1 MKVIQKSGAW
11 LWALLAALLL
21 TVLLTATAFA
31 GDNDF
36 RCWTVD
42 ARQWTNQ
49 GYQSEKDGV
58 WYLFLPQDE
67 SPADTVLS
75 FSGRVTAASAG
86 ALDREGGT
94 LTGAFADRD
103 RVTLTLEGGRTET
116 VCLRQSS
123 LPSLRLILNGTT
135 LDQIHQDK
143 DVKYPGND
151 LVLTDGDDVLTG
163 AVEIK
168 GRGNSTWREYAK
180 KPYQIKFS
188 KKTSV
193 LGMPAAK
200 KWILLANA
208 SDDSMIRTRLVYD
221 AAEQMDFPFV
231 TEYQYVDLWIDGQY
245 LGVYLLGEKA
255 EIGKGRLNLQ
265 DPAGAMFELDNGFAT
280 DEDHYFFEGRL
291 NSYFALK
298 EIVEED
304 DEHIQQAMTNFQTA
318 MTRLTTALTSQ
329 GWENLSLSQ
338 LNEMIDVD
346 SLARYYLMNEYVLNG
361 ESFFTSFF
369 WYQDGASDVLHV
381 GPLWDFDTCMG
392 NKNEKVTD
400 YNASSTSVLMKKM
413 LNIPAFYQR
422 VQELYARYKPL
433 LTGMAGQVD
442 GLRDEIGV
450 SADLNYLR
458 WSTLGTANPKPGGT
472 PFAPTY
478 DEALSRVRTWLTGRA
493 GAFTP
498 TVRPQQLGY
507 YFNASRTV
515 MYLTYS
521 APSQTSLRF
530 AVWGQQDGQND
541 LHWYQ
546 AKQQNGRW
554 VAEVPLINHQETGT
568 YMVHVYN
575 QNGLPQ
581 GLLDHGTV
589 VVDNLVQPEKP
600 ALKAALSAD
609 GRYLNLTLTGGS
621 DLTRVWFPTW
631 SQKNGQDDLQ
641 WYEAKK
647 QADGSWTYSVA
658 LSRHNTTGTYFIHA
672 YGNNKKNLVAHTTAY
687 VEKIPGPEMK
697 AALSADG
704 RYLDVTLTGRSD
716 LSQVW
721 FPTWSQVNGQDDLR
735 WHEAARQADGS
746 WTCRIALSDHSGT
759 GVYFI
764 HAYGNTKKNLVAH
777 TTVTVPQASQPEQP
791 PQPVRSGM
799 QAVLSADGRY
809 LDVTLAG
816 RSDLTKVWFPTW
828 SAVNGQDD
836 LRWYEATKQPDGS
849 WTCRVPLANHK
860 SAGGFFLHAYGN
872 NKKNL
877 VAHTTAYVEKIPG
890 PEMKAALSADGR
902 YLDVT
907 LTGRSDLSQV
917 WFPTWS
923 QVNGQDD
930 LRWHEAARQADGS
943 WTCRIALSDH
953 SGTGVYFIHAYGNTK
968 KNLVAHT
975 TVTVPQA
982 SQPEQPPQPVRS
994 GMQAVLSAD
1003 GRYLDVTL
1011 AGRSDLTKVWFPTWS
1026 AVNGQD
1032 DLRWYE
1038 ATKQPDGSWTCRVP
1052 LANHKSAGGF
1062 FLHAYGNNKKN
1073 LVAHTTASV
1082 SQVVSPQVWTRLHDG
1097 GRYMT
1102 VTLTGR
1108 SDLTKVWFPTWGAAN
1123 GQDDLQWYQAVRQS
1137 NGDWSYTVNLSQHRD
1152 KGTYFIHVYGN
1163 TRQNLVA
1170 HTTAYV
1176 S

>member
-1 MKVIQKSGAW
+1 
-11 LWALLAALLL
+11 
-21 TVLLTATAFA
+21 
-31 GDNDF
+31 
-36 RCWTVD
+36 
-42 ARQWTNQ
+42 
-49 GYQSEKDGV
+49 
-58 WYLFLPQDE
+58 
-67 SPADTVLS
+67 
-75 FSGRVTAASAG
+75 
-86 ALDREGGT
+86 
-94 LTGAFADRD
+94 
-103 RVTLTLEGGRTET
+103 
-116 VCLRQSS
+116 
-123 LPSLRLILNGTT
+123 
-135 LDQIHQDK
+135 
-143 DVKYPGND
+143 
-151 LVLTDGDDVLTG
+151 
-163 AVEIK
+163 
-168 GRGNSTWREYAK
+168 
-180 KPYQIKFS
+180 
-188 KKTSV
+188 
-193 LGMPAAK
+193 
-200 KWILLANA
+200 
-208 SDDSMIRTRLVYD
+208 
-221 AAEQMDFPFV
+221 
-231 TEYQYVDLWIDGQY
+231 
-245 LGVYLLGEKA
+245 
-255 EIGKGRLNLQ
+255 
-265 DPAGAMFELDNGFAT
+265 
-280 DEDHYFFEGRL
+280 
-291 NSYFALK
+291 
-298 EIVEED
+298 
-304 DEHIQQAMTNFQTA
+304 
-318 MTRLTTALTSQ
+318 
-329 GWENLSLSQ
+329 
-338 LNEMIDVD
+338 
-346 SLARYYLMNEYVLNG
+346 
-361 ESFFTSFF
+361 
-369 WYQDGASDVLHV
+369 
-381 GPLWDFDTCMG
+381 
-392 NKNEKVTD
+392 
-400 YNASSTSVLMKKM
+400 
-413 LNIPAFYQR
+413 
-422 VQELYARYKPL
+422 
-433 LTGMAGQVD
+433 
-442 GLRDEIGV
+442 
-450 SADLNYLR
+450 
-458 WSTLGTANPKPGGT
+458 
-472 PFAPTY
+472 
-478 DEALSRVRTWLTGRA
+478 
-493 GAFTP
+493 
-498 TVRPQQLGY
+498 
-507 YFNASRTV
+507 

-530 AVWGQQDGQND
+530 AVWGEQDGQND

-568 YMVHVYN
+568 YMIHVYN

-621 DLTRVWFPTW
+621 GLTQVWFPTW
-631 SQKNGQDDLQ
+631 SEKNGQDDLQ

-687 VEKIPGPEMK
+687 VEKIPGPEMR

-704 RYLDVTLTGRSD
+704 RYLDVTLTGRGD
-716 LSQVW
+716 LTQVW

-735 WHEAARQADGS
+735 WHEAARQTDGSWTCRIALSDHSGTGVYFIHAYGNNKKNLVAHTTAYVEKIPGPEMRAALSADGRYLDVTLTGRGDLTQVWFPTWSQDNGQDDLRWHEASRQADGS

-764 HAYGNTKKNLVAH
+764 HAYGNNKKNLVAH
-777 TTVTVPQASQPEQP
+777 TTVTVPQASQP
-791 PQPVRSGM
+791 
-799 QAVLSADGRY
+799 
-809 LDVTLAG
+809 
-816 RSDLTKVWFPTW
+816 
-828 SAVNGQDD
+828 
-836 LRWYEATKQPDGS
+836 
-849 WTCRVPLANHK
+849 
-860 SAGGFFLHAYGN
+860 
-872 NKKNL
+872 
-877 VAHTTAYVEKIPG
+877 
-890 PEMKAALSADGR
+890 
-902 YLDVT
+902 
-907 LTGRSDLSQV
+907 
-917 WFPTWS
+917 
-923 QVNGQDD
+923 
-930 LRWHEAARQADGS
+930 
-943 WTCRIALSDH
+943 
-953 SGTGVYFIHAYGNTK
+953 
-968 KNLVAHT
+968 
-975 TVTVPQA
+975 

-1170 HTTAYV
+1170 HTTATV

>member
-1 MKVIQKSGAW
+1 M
-11 LWALLAALLL
+11 
-21 TVLLTATAFA
+21 
-31 GDNDF
+31 
-36 RCWTVD
+36 
-42 ARQWTNQ
+42 
-49 GYQSEKDGV
+49 
-58 WYLFLPQDE
+58 
-67 SPADTVLS
+67 
-75 FSGRVTAASAG
+75 
-86 ALDREGGT
+86 
-94 LTGAFADRD
+94 
-103 RVTLTLEGGRTET
+103 
-116 VCLRQSS
+116 
-123 LPSLRLILNGTT
+123 
-135 LDQIHQDK
+135 
-143 DVKYPGND
+143 
-151 LVLTDGDDVLTG
+151 
-163 AVEIK
+163 
-168 GRGNSTWREYAK
+168 
-180 KPYQIKFS
+180 
-188 KKTSV
+188 
-193 LGMPAAK
+193 
-200 KWILLANA
+200 
-208 SDDSMIRTRLVYD
+208 
-221 AAEQMDFPFV
+221 
-231 TEYQYVDLWIDGQY
+231 
-245 LGVYLLGEKA
+245 
-255 EIGKGRLNLQ
+255 
-265 DPAGAMFELDNGFAT
+265 
-280 DEDHYFFEGRL
+280 
-291 NSYFALK
+291 
-298 EIVEED
+298 EED
-304 DEHIQQAMTNFQTA
+304 DGHIQQAMTNFQTA

-422 VQELYARYKPL
+422 VQELYARYKPV

-458 WSTLGTANPKPGGT
+458 WSTLGAANPKPGGT

-478 DEALSRVRTWLTGRA
+478 DEAISRVRTWLTGRA
-493 GAFTP
+493 NAFTP

-530 AVWGQQDGQND
+530 AVWGEQDGQND

-621 DLTRVWFPTW
+621 DLTQVWFPTW
-631 SQKNGQDDLQ
+631 SEKNGQDDLQ

-672 YGNNKKNLVAHTTAY
+672 YGNTKKNLVAHTTAY

-704 RYLDVTLTGRSD
+704 RYLDVTLTGRGDLTQVWFPTWSQVNGQDDLRWHEAARQADGSWTCRIALSDHSGTGVYFIHAYGNNKKNLVAHATAYVEKIPGPEMKAALSADGRYLDVTLTGRSD
-716 LSQVW
+716 LTQVW

-777 TTVTVPQASQPEQP
+777 TTVTVPQTSQPSQPEQP

-877 VAHTTAYVEKIPG
+877 VAHTTV
-890 PEMKAALSADGR
+890 
-902 YLDVT
+902 
-907 LTGRSDLSQV
+907 
-917 WFPTWS
+917 
-923 QVNGQDD
+923 
-930 LRWHEAARQADGS
+930 
-943 WTCRIALSDH
+943 
-953 SGTGVYFIHAYGNTK
+953 
-968 KNLVAHT
+968 
-975 TVTVPQA
+975 
-982 SQPEQPPQPVRS
+982 
-994 GMQAVLSAD
+994 
-1003 GRYLDVTL
+1003 
-1011 AGRSDLTKVWFPTWS
+1011 
-1026 AVNGQD
+1026 
-1032 DLRWYE
+1032 
-1038 ATKQPDGSWTCRVP
+1038 
-1052 LANHKSAGGF
+1052 
-1062 FLHAYGNNKKN
+1062 
-1073 LVAHTTASV
+1073 SV

>member
-11 LWALLAALLL
+11 LWALLAAVLL

-75 FSGRVTAASAG
+75 FSGSVTAASAG
-86 ALDREGGT
+86 TLDRDSGT

-123 LPSLRLILNGTT
+123 LPSLRLTLNGTT

-163 AVEIK
+163 TVEIK

-291 NSYFALK
+291 NSWFALK

-304 DEHIQQAMTNFQTA
+304 DEHIQQAMANFQTA

-400 YNASSTSVLMKKM
+400 HNASSTSVLMKKM

-422 VQELYARYKPL
+422 VQELYTRYKPV

-458 WSTLGTANPKPGGT
+458 WNTLGAANPKPGGT

-493 GAFTP
+493 NAFTP

-530 AVWGQQDGQND
+530 AVWGEQDGQND

-546 AKQQNGRW
+546 ARKQNGRW

-621 DLTRVWFPTW
+621 GLTQVWFPTW
-631 SQKNGQDDLQ
+631 SEKNGQDDLQ

-658 LSRHNTTGTYFIHA
+658 LSRHNTTGTYIIHA
-672 YGNNKKNLVAHTTAY
+672 YGNNKKNLVAHTTVTVPQASQ
-687 VEKIPGPEMK
+687 PSQPSQPEQPSQPVRSGMQ
-697 AALSADG
+697 AVLSSDG
-704 RYLDVTLTGRSD
+704 RYLDVTLAGRSD
-716 LSQVW
+716 LTQVW

-735 WHEAARQADGS
+735 W
-746 WTCRIALSDHSGT
+746 
-759 GVYFI
+759 
-764 HAYGNTKKNLVAH
+764 
-777 TTVTVPQASQPEQP
+777 
-791 PQPVRSGM
+791 
-799 QAVLSADGRY
+799 
-809 LDVTLAG
+809 
-816 RSDLTKVWFPTW
+816 
-828 SAVNGQDD
+828 
-836 LRWYEATKQPDGS
+836 YEAVKQ
-849 WTCRVPLANHK
+849 T
-860 SAGGFFLHAYGN
+860 
-872 NKKNL
+872 
-877 VAHTTAYVEKIPG
+877 
-890 PEMKAALSADGR
+890 
-902 YLDVT
+902 
-907 LTGRSDLSQV
+907 
-917 WFPTWS
+917 
-923 QVNGQDD
+923 
-930 LRWHEAARQADGS
+930 
-943 WTCRIALSDH
+943 
-953 SGTGVYFIHAYGNTK
+953 
-968 KNLVAHT
+968 
-975 TVTVPQA
+975 
-982 SQPEQPPQPVRS
+982 
-994 GMQAVLSAD
+994 
-1003 GRYLDVTL
+1003 
-1011 AGRSDLTKVWFPTWS
+1011 
-1026 AVNGQD
+1026 
-1032 DLRWYE
+1032 
-1038 ATKQPDGSWTCRVP
+1038 DGSWTCRVP

-1108 SDLTKVWFPTWGAAN
+1108 SDLTKVWFPTWSAAN

-1137 NGDWSYTVNLSQHRD
+1137 NGDWTYTVNLSQHRD

-1170 HTTAYV
+1170 HTTV
-1176 S
+1176 TVN

>member
-1 MKVIQKSGAW
+1 MKATRKTGTWVW
-11 LWALLAALLL
+11 TLLAAAILTALL
-21 TVLLTATAFA
+21 TVTAFA
-31 GDNDF
+31 GGNDF

-49 GYQSEKDGV
+49 GYRSEKDGV
-58 WYLFLPQDE
+58 WYLFLPADE
-67 SPADTVLS
+67 SLADTVLS
-75 FSGRVTAASAG
+75 FSGSVTAASAG
-86 ALDREGGT
+86 TLDREHGT
-94 LTGAFADRD
+94 LTGAFAASD
-103 RVTLTLEGGRTET
+103 RVTLTLDGGKT
-116 VCLRQSS
+116 VQICAKQSS
-123 LPSLRLILNGTT
+123 LPSLRLTLNGTT
-135 LDQIHQDK
+135 LEQVHRDK
-143 DVKYPGND
+143 NVKYPGND

-163 AVEIK
+163 TVEFK

-221 AAEQMDFPFV
+221 AAEQMGFPYV
-231 TEYQYVDLWIDGQY
+231 TEYKYVDLWVDGEY
-245 LGVYLLGEKA
+245 LGVYLIGEKA
-255 EIGKGRLNLQ
+255 EIGKNRLNLQ
-265 DPAGAMFELDNGFAT
+265 DPAGAMFELDDGFAT

-304 DEHIQQAMTNFQTA
+304 DAHIAQAMSNFQTA
-318 MTRLTTALTSQ
+318 MTRFTTALTSE
-329 GWENLSLSQ
+329 GWENLSLAQ
-338 LNEMIDVD
+338 LNRMIDVD

-392 NKNEKVTD
+392 NKQEKVTD
-400 YNASSTSVLMKKM
+400 YNACDTSVLMKKM

-422 VQELYARYKPL
+422 VQELYARYEPV
-433 LTGMAGQVD
+433 LTGMAGQID
-442 GLRDEIGV
+442 GRKAEIGV

-458 WSTLGTANPKPGGT
+458 WNTLGAANPKPGGM

-478 DEALSRVRTWLTGRA
+478 DEALDRVRTWLNGRA

-498 TVRPQQLGY
+498 AVRPQQLGY
-507 YFNASRTV
+507 YFNTARTV

-521 APSQTSLRF
+521 APQQTALRF
-530 AVWGQQDGQND
+530 AVWGEQDGQND

-546 AKQQNGRW
+546 AKKQNGRW

-568 YMVHVYN
+568 YMVHIYN
-575 QNGLPQ
+575 QDGLPQ

-621 DLTRVWFPTW
+621 DLAKVWFPTW

-641 WYEAKK
+641 WYEAVK
-647 QADGSWTYSVA
+647 QADGSWTYSVL

-672 YGNNKKNLVAHTTAY
+672 YGNSKQNLVAHTTAY

-704 RYLDVTLTGRSD
+704 RYLNLTLTGGSD
-716 LSQVW
+716 LAKVW
-721 FPTWSQVNGQDDLR
+721 FPTWSQKNGQDDLQ
-735 WHEAARQADGS
+735 WYEAVKQADGS
-746 WTCRIALSDHSGT
+746 WTYSVLLSRHNTTGT
-759 GVYFI
+759 YFI
-764 HAYGNTKKNLVAH
+764 HAYGN
-777 TTVTVPQASQPEQP
+777 S
-791 PQPVRSGM
+791 
-799 QAVLSADGRY
+799 
-809 LDVTLAG
+809 
-816 RSDLTKVWFPTW
+816 
-828 SAVNGQDD
+828 
-836 LRWYEATKQPDGS
+836 KQ
-849 WTCRVPLANHK
+849 
-860 SAGGFFLHAYGN
+860 
-872 NKKNL
+872 NL

-890 PEMKAALSADGR
+890 PEMKAAVSADGR

-907 LTGRSDLSQV
+907 LTGRSDLSRV

-923 QVNGQDD
+923 QDNGQDD
-930 LRWHEAARQADGS
+930 LRWYEAVKQTDGS
-943 WTCRIALSDH
+943 WTCRVPLSNH
-953 SGTGVYFIHAYGNTK
+953 GSTGTYFIHAYGNDK

-975 TVTVPQA
+975 TAYVEKLV
-982 SQPEQPPQPVRS
+982 QPEKPA
-994 GMQAVLSAD
+994 MTAVLSAD

-1011 AGRSDLTKVWFPTWS
+1011 TGRGDLSRVWFPTWS

-1032 DLRWYE
+1032 DLWWYE
-1038 ATKQPDGSWTCRVP
+1038 AVKQTDGSWTCRVP
-1052 LANHKSAGGF
+1052 LANHKNAGGYF
-1062 FLHAYGNNKKN
+1062 IHAYGNDKRN
-1073 LVAHTTASV
+1073 LVAHTIVSV
-1082 SQVVSPQVWTRLHDG
+1082 AQAVSPQVWTQLSAD

-1108 SDLTKVWFPTWGAAN
+1108 SDLSRVWFPVWSAVN
-1123 GQDDLQWYQAVRQS
+1123 GQDDLQWYEAKKQS
-1137 NGDWSYTVNLSQHRD
+1137 NGDWTYTVTLARH
-1152 KGTYFIHVYGN
+1152 KGAGTYFIHVYGN
-1163 TRQNLVA
+1163 SKQNLVA

-1176 S
+1176 I

>member
-1 MKVIQKSGAW
+1 MKAIQKSGAW

-123 LPSLRLILNGTT
+123 LPSLRLTLNGTT

-163 AVEIK
+163 TVEIK

-304 DEHIQQAMTNFQTA
+304 DGHIQQAMTNFQTA

-422 VQELYARYKPL
+422 VQELYTRYKPV

-493 GAFTP
+493 NAFTP

-546 AKQQNGRW
+546 ARKQNGHW

-621 DLTRVWFPTW
+621 GLT
-631 SQKNGQDDLQ
+631 
-641 WYEAKK
+641 
-647 QADGSWTYSVA
+647 
-658 LSRHNTTGTYFIHA
+658 
-672 YGNNKKNLVAHTTAY
+672 
-687 VEKIPGPEMK
+687 
-697 AALSADG
+697 
-704 RYLDVTLTGRSD
+704 
-716 LSQVW
+716 QVW

-735 WHEAARQADGS
+735 WHEASRQADGS

-777 TTVTVPQASQPEQP
+777 TTVTVPQPS
-791 PQPVRSGM
+791 QPVRSGM

-816 RSDLTKVWFPTW
+816 RSDL
-828 SAVNGQDD
+828 A
-836 LRWYEATKQPDGS
+836 
-849 WTCRVPLANHK
+849 
-860 SAGGFFLHAYGN
+860 
-872 NKKNL
+872 
-877 VAHTTAYVEKIPG
+877 
-890 PEMKAALSADGR
+890 
-902 YLDVT
+902 
-907 LTGRSDLSQV
+907 
-917 WFPTWS
+917 
-923 QVNGQDD
+923 
-930 LRWHEAARQADGS
+930 
-943 WTCRIALSDH
+943 
-953 SGTGVYFIHAYGNTK
+953 
-968 KNLVAHT
+968 
-975 TVTVPQA
+975 
-982 SQPEQPPQPVRS
+982 
-994 GMQAVLSAD
+994 
-1003 GRYLDVTL
+1003 
-1011 AGRSDLTKVWFPTWS
+1011 KVWFPTWS

>member
-49 GYQSEKDGV
+49 GCRSEQDGV
-58 WYLFLPQDE
+58 WYLFLPRDE

-123 LPSLRLILNGTT
+123 LPSLRLTLNGTT

-221 AAEQMDFPFV
+221 AAEQMGFPFV

-422 VQELYARYKPL
+422 VQELYTRYKPV

-458 WSTLGTANPKPGGT
+458 WSTLGAANPKPGGT

-478 DEALSRVRTWLTGRA
+478 DEALSRVRTWLAGRA
-493 GAFTP
+493 NAFTP

-507 YFNASRTV
+507 YFTASRTV

-554 VAEVPLINHQETGT
+554 VAEVPLTNHQETGT

-621 DLTRVWFPTW
+621 DLTQVWFPTW
-631 SQKNGQDDLQ
+631 SEKNGQDDLQ

-704 RYLDVTLTGRSD
+704 RYLDVTLTGRGD
-716 LSQVW
+716 LTQVW

-735 WHEAARQADGS
+735 WHEAARQTDGS

-764 HAYGNTKKNLVAH
+764 HAYGNNKKNLVAH
-777 TTVTVPQASQPEQP
+777 TTVTVPQASQPSQPEQP

-836 LRWYEATKQPDGS
+836 LRW
-849 WTCRVPLANHK
+849 
-860 SAGGFFLHAYGN
+860 
-872 NKKNL
+872 
-877 VAHTTAYVEKIPG
+877 
-890 PEMKAALSADGR
+890 
-902 YLDVT
+902 
-907 LTGRSDLSQV
+907 
-917 WFPTWS
+917 
-923 QVNGQDD
+923 
-930 LRWHEAARQADGS
+930 HEAARQTDGS

-953 SGTGVYFIHAYGNTK
+953 SGTGVYFIHAYGNNK

-982 SQPEQPPQPVRS
+982 SQPSQPEQPPQPVRS

-1026 AVNGQD
+1026 SVNGQD

>member
-21 TVLLTATAFA
+21 TVLLTATVFA

-123 LPSLRLILNGTT
+123 LPSLRLTLNGTT
-135 LDQIHQDK
+135 LEQVHRDK
-143 DVKYPGND
+143 NVKYPGND

-163 AVEIK
+163 TVEFK

-221 AAEQMDFPFV
+221 AAEQMGFPYV
-231 TEYQYVDLWIDGQY
+231 TEYKYVDLWVDGEY
-245 LGVYLLGEKA
+245 LGVYLIGEKA
-255 EIGKGRLNLQ
+255 EIGKNRLNLQ

-304 DEHIQQAMTNFQTA
+304 DAHIAQAMSNFQTA
-318 MTRLTTALTSQ
+318 MTRFTTALTSE
-329 GWENLSLSQ
+329 GWENLSLAQ
-338 LNEMIDVD
+338 LNRMIDVD

-361 ESFFTSFF
+361 EGFFTSFF

-392 NKNEKVTD
+392 NKQEKVTD
-400 YNASSTSVLMKKM
+400 YNACDTSVLMKKM

-422 VQELYARYKPL
+422 VQELYTRYKPV
-433 LTGMAGQVD
+433 LTGMAGQID
-442 GLRDEIGV
+442 GRKAEIGV

-458 WSTLGTANPKPGGT
+458 WNTLGTANPKPGGM

-478 DEALSRVRTWLTGRA
+478 DEALDRVRTWLNGRA

-498 TVRPQQLGY
+498 AVRPQQLGY
-507 YFNASRTV
+507 YFNTARTV

-521 APSQTSLRF
+521 APQQTALRF
-530 AVWGQQDGQND
+530 AVWGEQDGQND

-546 AKQQNGRW
+546 AKKQNGRW

-568 YMVHVYN
+568 YMVHIYN

-621 DLTRVWFPTW
+621 DLAKVWFPTW

-641 WYEAKK
+641 WYEARK
-647 QADGSWTYSVA
+647 QADGSWTYSVL

-672 YGNNKKNLVAHTTAY
+672 YGNSKQNLVAHTTAY
-687 VEKIPGPEMK
+687 VEKLVQPEKPAMT
-697 AALSADG
+697 AVLSADG
-704 RYLDVTLTGRSD
+704 RYLDVTLTGRGD
-716 LSQVW
+716 LTQVW

-735 WHEAARQADGS
+735 WHEASRQADGS

-777 TTVTVPQASQPEQP
+777 TTVTVPQTSQP
-791 PQPVRSGM
+791 
-799 QAVLSADGRY
+799 
-809 LDVTLAG
+809 
-816 RSDLTKVWFPTW
+816 
-828 SAVNGQDD
+828 
-836 LRWYEATKQPDGS
+836 
-849 WTCRVPLANHK
+849 
-860 SAGGFFLHAYGN
+860 
-872 NKKNL
+872 
-877 VAHTTAYVEKIPG
+877 
-890 PEMKAALSADGR
+890 
-902 YLDVT
+902 
-907 LTGRSDLSQV
+907 
-917 WFPTWS
+917 
-923 QVNGQDD
+923 
-930 LRWHEAARQADGS
+930 
-943 WTCRIALSDH
+943 
-953 SGTGVYFIHAYGNTK
+953 
-968 KNLVAHT
+968 
-975 TVTVPQA
+975 

-1137 NGDWSYTVNLSQHRD
+1137 NGDWSYTVNLSQHQD

>member
-75 FSGRVTAASAG
+75 FSGRASAG

-123 LPSLRLILNGTT
+123 LPSLRLTLNGTT

-304 DEHIQQAMTNFQTA
+304 DEHIQQAMANFQTA

-338 LNEMIDVD
+338 LNAMIDVD

-422 VQELYARYKPL
+422 VQELYTRYKPV

-493 GAFTP
+493 NAFTP

-554 VAEVPLINHQETGT
+554 VAEVPLVNHQETGT

-716 LSQVW
+716 LTQVW

-777 TTVTVPQASQPEQP
+777 TTVTVPQP
-791 PQPVRSGM
+791 
-799 QAVLSADGRY
+799 
-809 LDVTLAG
+809 
-816 RSDLTKVWFPTW
+816 
-828 SAVNGQDD
+828 
-836 LRWYEATKQPDGS
+836 
-849 WTCRVPLANHK
+849 
-860 SAGGFFLHAYGN
+860 
-872 NKKNL
+872 
-877 VAHTTAYVEKIPG
+877 
-890 PEMKAALSADGR
+890 
-902 YLDVT
+902 
-907 LTGRSDLSQV
+907 
-917 WFPTWS
+917 
-923 QVNGQDD
+923 
-930 LRWHEAARQADGS
+930 
-943 WTCRIALSDH
+943 
-953 SGTGVYFIHAYGNTK
+953 
-968 KNLVAHT
+968 
-975 TVTVPQA
+975 

-1137 NGDWSYTVNLSQHRD
+1137 NGDWTYTVNLSQHRD

>member
-1 MKVIQKSGAW
+1 MKATRKTGTW
-11 LWALLAALLL
+11 LWALLAAAIL
-21 TVLLTATAFA
+21 TALLTATAFA
-31 GDNDF
+31 GGNDF

-49 GYQSEKDGV
+49 GYRSEKDGV
-58 WYLFLPQDE
+58 WYLFLPADE
-67 SPADTVLS
+67 SLADTVLS
-75 FSGRVTAASAG
+75 FSGSVTAASAG
-86 ALDREGGT
+86 TLDREHGT
-94 LTGAFADRD
+94 LTGAFAASD
-103 RVTLTLEGGRTET
+103 RVTLTLDGGKT
-116 VCLRQSS
+116 VQICAKQSS
-123 LPSLRLILNGTT
+123 LPSLRLTLNGTT
-135 LDQIHQDK
+135 LEQVHRDK
-143 DVKYPGND
+143 NVKYPGND

-163 AVEIK
+163 TVEFK

-221 AAEQMDFPFV
+221 AAEQMGFPYV
-231 TEYQYVDLWIDGQY
+231 TEYKYVDLWVDGEY
-245 LGVYLLGEKA
+245 LGVYLIGEKA
-255 EIGKGRLNLQ
+255 EIGKNRLNLQ

-304 DEHIQQAMTNFQTA
+304 DAHIAQAMSNFQTA
-318 MTRLTTALTSQ
+318 MTRFTTALTSE
-329 GWENLSLSQ
+329 GWENLSLAQ
-338 LNEMIDVD
+338 LNAMIDVD

-392 NKNEKVTD
+392 NKQEKVTD
-400 YNASSTSVLMKKM
+400 YNACDTSVLMKKM

-422 VQELYARYKPL
+422 VQELYARYEPV
-433 LTGMAGQVD
+433 LTGMAGQID
-442 GLRDEIGV
+442 GRKAEIGV

-458 WSTLGTANPKPGGT
+458 WNTLGTANPKPGGM

-478 DEALSRVRTWLTGRA
+478 DEALDRVRTWLNGRA

-498 TVRPQQLGY
+498 AVRPQQLGY
-507 YFNASRTV
+507 YFNTARTV

-521 APSQTSLRF
+521 APQQTALRF
-530 AVWGQQDGQND
+530 AVWGEQDGQND

-546 AKQQNGRW
+546 AKKQNGRW

-568 YMVHVYN
+568 YMVHIYN

-621 DLTRVWFPTW
+621 DLAKVWFPTW

-641 WYEAKK
+641 WYEARK
-647 QADGSWTYSVA
+647 QADGSWTYSVL

-672 YGNNKKNLVAHTTAY
+672 YGNSKQNLVAHTTAY

-697 AALSADG
+697 AAVSADG

-716 LSQVW
+716 LSRVW
-721 FPTWSQVNGQDDLR
+721 FPTWSQKNGQDDLR
-735 WHEAARQADGS
+735 WYEAVKQTDGS
-746 WTCRIALSDHSGT
+746 WTCRVPLSNHGSTGT
-759 GVYFI
+759 YFI
-764 HAYGNTKKNLVAH
+764 HAYGNDKKNLVAH
-777 TTVTVPQASQPEQP
+777 TTAYVEKIPGPE
-791 PQPVRSGM
+791 M
-799 QAVLSADGRY
+799 MAAVSADGRY
-809 LDVTLAG
+809 LDVTLTG
-816 RSDLTKVWFPTW
+816 RSDLSRVWFPTWSQKNGQDDLRWYEAVKQTDGSWTCRVPLSNHGSTGTYFIHAYGNDKKNLVAHTTAYVEKIPGPEMMAAVSADGRYLDVTLTGRGDLSRVWFPTW

-836 LRWYEATKQPDGS
+836 LRWYEAVKQTDGS

-860 SAGGFFLHAYGN
+860 SAGGYFLHAYGN
-872 NKKNL
+872 DK
-877 VAHTTAYVEKIPG
+877 
-890 PEMKAALSADGR
+890 R
-902 YLDVT
+902 
-907 LTGRSDLSQV
+907 
-917 WFPTWS
+917 
-923 QVNGQDD
+923 
-930 LRWHEAARQADGS
+930 
-943 WTCRIALSDH
+943 
-953 SGTGVYFIHAYGNTK
+953 
-968 KNLVAHT
+968 NLVAHT
-975 TVTVPQA
+975 TVSVAQA
-982 SQPEQPPQPVRS
+982 
-994 GMQAVLSAD
+994 
-1003 GRYLDVTL
+1003 
-1011 AGRSDLTKVWFPTWS
+1011 
-1026 AVNGQD
+1026 
-1032 DLRWYE
+1032 
-1038 ATKQPDGSWTCRVP
+1038 
-1052 LANHKSAGGF
+1052 
-1062 FLHAYGNNKKN
+1062 
-1073 LVAHTTASV
+1073 
-1082 SQVVSPQVWTRLHDG
+1082 VSPQVWTQLSAD

-1108 SDLTKVWFPTWGAAN
+1108 SDLSRVWFPVWSAVN
-1123 GQDDLQWYQAVRQS
+1123 GQDDLQWYEAKKQS
-1137 NGDWSYTVNLSQHRD
+1137 NGDWTYTVTLARH
-1152 KGTYFIHVYGN
+1152 KGAGTYFIHVYGN
-1163 TRQNLVA
+1163 SKQNLVA

-1176 S
+1176 I

>member
-11 LWALLAALLL
+11 LWALLAAVLL

-75 FSGRVTAASAG
+75 FSGSVTAASAG
-86 ALDREGGT
+86 TLDRDSGT

-123 LPSLRLILNGTT
+123 LPSLRLTLNGTT
-135 LDQIHQDK
+135 LDQIHRDK

-163 AVEIK
+163 TVEIK

-291 NSYFALK
+291 NSWFALK

-318 MTRLTTALTSQ
+318 MTRLTAALTSQ

-422 VQELYARYKPL
+422 VQELYTRYKPV

-458 WSTLGTANPKPGGT
+458 WSTLGAANPKPGGT

-493 GAFTP
+493 NAFTP

-530 AVWGQQDGQND
+530 AVWGEQDGQND

-546 AKQQNGRW
+546 ARKQNGRW

-621 DLTRVWFPTW
+621 GLSQVWFPTW
-631 SQKNGQDDLQ
+631 SEKNGQDDLQ

-658 LSRHNTTGTYFIHA
+658 LSRHNTTGTYIIHA
-672 YGNNKKNLVAHTTAY
+672 YGNNKKNLVAHTTAH
-687 VEKIPGPEMK
+687 VEKI
-697 AALSADG
+697 
-704 RYLDVTLTGRSD
+704 
-716 LSQVW
+716 SQ
-721 FPTWSQVNGQDDLR
+721 PSQ
-735 WHEAARQADGS
+735 
-746 WTCRIALSDHSGT
+746 
-759 GVYFI
+759 
-764 HAYGNTKKNLVAH
+764 
-777 TTVTVPQASQPEQP
+777 PSQPEQP
-791 PQPVRSGM
+791 SQPVRSGM
-799 QAVLSADGRY
+799 QAVLS
-809 LDVTLAG
+809 
-816 RSDLTKVWFPTW
+816 S
-828 SAVNGQDD
+828 
-836 LRWYEATKQPDGS
+836 
-849 WTCRVPLANHK
+849 
-860 SAGGFFLHAYGN
+860 
-872 NKKNL
+872 
-877 VAHTTAYVEKIPG
+877 
-890 PEMKAALSADGR
+890 
-902 YLDVT
+902 
-907 LTGRSDLSQV
+907 
-917 WFPTWS
+917 
-923 QVNGQDD
+923 
-930 LRWHEAARQADGS
+930 
-943 WTCRIALSDH
+943 
-953 SGTGVYFIHAYGNTK
+953 
-968 KNLVAHT
+968 
-975 TVTVPQA
+975 
-982 SQPEQPPQPVRS
+982 
-994 GMQAVLSAD
+994 D

-1137 NGDWSYTVNLSQHRD
+1137 NGDWTYTVNLSQHRD

-1170 HTTAYV
+1170 HTTV
-1176 S
+1176 TVN

>member
-49 GYQSEKDGV
+49 GCRSEQDGV
-58 WYLFLPQDE
+58 WYLFLPRDE

-123 LPSLRLILNGTT
+123 LPSLRLTLNGTT

-221 AAEQMDFPFV
+221 AAEQMGFPFV

-422 VQELYARYKPL
+422 VQELYTRYKPV

-458 WSTLGTANPKPGGT
+458 WSTLGAANPKPGGT

-478 DEALSRVRTWLTGRA
+478 DEALSRVRTWLAGRA
-493 GAFTP
+493 NAFTP

-554 VAEVPLINHQETGT
+554 VAEVPLTNHQETGT

-621 DLTRVWFPTW
+621 DLTQVWFPTW
-631 SQKNGQDDLQ
+631 SEKNGQD
-641 WYEAKK
+641 EAKK

-704 RYLDVTLTGRSD
+704 RYLDVTLTGRGD
-716 LSQVW
+716 LTQVW

-735 WHEAARQADGS
+735 WHEAARQTDGS

-764 HAYGNTKKNLVAH
+764 HAYGNNKKNLVAH
-777 TTVTVPQASQPEQP
+777 TTVTVPQASQPSQPEQP

-828 SAVNGQDD
+828 S
-836 LRWYEATKQPDGS
+836 S
-849 WTCRVPLANHK
+849 
-860 SAGGFFLHAYGN
+860 
-872 NKKNL
+872 
-877 VAHTTAYVEKIPG
+877 
-890 PEMKAALSADGR
+890 
-902 YLDVT
+902 
-907 LTGRSDLSQV
+907 
-917 WFPTWS
+917 
-923 QVNGQDD
+923 
-930 LRWHEAARQADGS
+930 
-943 WTCRIALSDH
+943 
-953 SGTGVYFIHAYGNTK
+953 
-968 KNLVAHT
+968 
-975 TVTVPQA
+975 
-982 SQPEQPPQPVRS
+982 
-994 GMQAVLSAD
+994 
-1003 GRYLDVTL
+1003 
-1011 AGRSDLTKVWFPTWS
+1011 
-1026 AVNGQD
+1026 VNGQD

>member
-1 MKVIQKSGAW
+1 MKAIQKSGAW

-123 LPSLRLILNGTT
+123 LPSLRLTLNGTT

-163 AVEIK
+163 TVEIK

-304 DEHIQQAMTNFQTA
+304 DGHIQQAMTNFQTA

-422 VQELYARYKPL
+422 VQELYTRYKPV

-458 WSTLGTANPKPGGT
+458 WSTLGAANPKPGGT

-478 DEALSRVRTWLTGRA
+478 DEAISRVRTWLTGRA
-493 GAFTP
+493 NAFTP

-609 GRYLNLTLTGGS
+609 GRYL
-621 DLTRVWFPTW
+621 
-631 SQKNGQDDLQ
+631 
-641 WYEAKK
+641 
-647 QADGSWTYSVA
+647 
-658 LSRHNTTGTYFIHA
+658 
-672 YGNNKKNLVAHTTAY
+672 
-687 VEKIPGPEMK
+687 
-697 AALSADG
+697 
-704 RYLDVTLTGRSD
+704 DVTLTGRGD
-716 LSQVW
+716 LTQVW

-777 TTVTVPQASQPEQP
+777 TTVTVPQASQP
-791 PQPVRSGM
+791 
-799 QAVLSADGRY
+799 
-809 LDVTLAG
+809 
-816 RSDLTKVWFPTW
+816 
-828 SAVNGQDD
+828 
-836 LRWYEATKQPDGS
+836 
-849 WTCRVPLANHK
+849 
-860 SAGGFFLHAYGN
+860 
-872 NKKNL
+872 
-877 VAHTTAYVEKIPG
+877 
-890 PEMKAALSADGR
+890 
-902 YLDVT
+902 
-907 LTGRSDLSQV
+907 
-917 WFPTWS
+917 
-923 QVNGQDD
+923 
-930 LRWHEAARQADGS
+930 
-943 WTCRIALSDH
+943 
-953 SGTGVYFIHAYGNTK
+953 
-968 KNLVAHT
+968 
-975 TVTVPQA
+975 

-1026 AVNGQD
+1026 SVNGQD

>member
-1 MKVIQKSGAW
+1 M
-11 LWALLAALLL
+11 
-21 TVLLTATAFA
+21 
-31 GDNDF
+31 
-36 RCWTVD
+36 
-42 ARQWTNQ
+42 
-49 GYQSEKDGV
+49 
-58 WYLFLPQDE
+58 
-67 SPADTVLS
+67 
-75 FSGRVTAASAG
+75 
-86 ALDREGGT
+86 
-94 LTGAFADRD
+94 
-103 RVTLTLEGGRTET
+103 
-116 VCLRQSS
+116 
-123 LPSLRLILNGTT
+123 
-135 LDQIHQDK
+135 
-143 DVKYPGND
+143 KYPGND

-877 VAHTTAYVEKIPG
+877 VAHTTA
-890 PEMKAALSADGR
+890 
-902 YLDVT
+902 
-907 LTGRSDLSQV
+907 
-917 WFPTWS
+917 
-923 QVNGQDD
+923 
-930 LRWHEAARQADGS
+930 
-943 WTCRIALSDH
+943 
-953 SGTGVYFIHAYGNTK
+953 
-968 KNLVAHT
+968 
-975 TVTVPQA
+975 
-982 SQPEQPPQPVRS
+982 
-994 GMQAVLSAD
+994 
-1003 GRYLDVTL
+1003 
-1011 AGRSDLTKVWFPTWS
+1011 
-1026 AVNGQD
+1026 
-1032 DLRWYE
+1032 
-1038 ATKQPDGSWTCRVP
+1038 
-1052 LANHKSAGGF
+1052 
-1062 FLHAYGNNKKN
+1062 
-1073 LVAHTTASV
+1073 SV

>member
-1 MKVIQKSGAW
+1 MKATRKTGTW
-11 LWALLAALLL
+11 LWALLAAAIL
-21 TVLLTATAFA
+21 TALLTATAFA
-31 GDNDF
+31 GGNDF

-49 GYQSEKDGV
+49 GYRSEKDGV
-58 WYLFLPQDE
+58 WYLFLPADE
-67 SPADTVLS
+67 SLADTVLS
-75 FSGRVTAASAG
+75 FSGSVTAASAG
-86 ALDREGGT
+86 TLDREHGT
-94 LTGAFADRD
+94 LIGAFAASD
-103 RVTLTLEGGRTET
+103 RVTLTLDGGKT
-116 VCLRQSS
+116 VQICAKQSS
-123 LPSLRLILNGTT
+123 LPSLRLTLNGTT
-135 LDQIHQDK
+135 LEQVHRDK
-143 DVKYPGND
+143 NVKYPGND

-163 AVEIK
+163 TVELK

-221 AAEQMDFPFV
+221 AAEQMGFPYV
-231 TEYQYVDLWIDGQY
+231 TEYKYVDLWVDGEY
-245 LGVYLLGEKA
+245 LGVYLIGEKA
-255 EIGKGRLNLQ
+255 EIGKNRLNLQ

-304 DEHIQQAMTNFQTA
+304 DAHIAQAMSNFQTA
-318 MTRLTTALTSQ
+318 MTRFTTALTSE
-329 GWENLSLSQ
+329 GWENLSLAQ
-338 LNEMIDVD
+338 LNRMIDVD

-361 ESFFTSFF
+361 EGFFTSFF

-392 NKNEKVTD
+392 NKQEKVTD
-400 YNASSTSVLMKKM
+400 YNACDTSVLMKKM

-422 VQELYARYKPL
+422 VQELYARYEPV
-433 LTGMAGQVD
+433 LTGMAGQID
-442 GLRDEIGV
+442 GRKAEIGV

-458 WSTLGTANPKPGGT
+458 WNTLGTANPKPGGM

-478 DEALSRVRTWLTGRA
+478 DEALDRVRTWLNGRA

-498 TVRPQQLGY
+498 AVRSQQLGY
-507 YFNASRTV
+507 YFNTARTV

-521 APSQTSLRF
+521 APQQTALRF
-530 AVWGQQDGQND
+530 AVWGEQDGQND

-546 AKQQNGRW
+546 AKKQNGRW

-568 YMVHVYN
+568 YMVHIYN

-621 DLTRVWFPTW
+621 DLAKVWFPTW

-641 WYEAKK
+641 WYEAVK
-647 QADGSWTYSVA
+647 QADGSWTYSVL

-672 YGNNKKNLVAHTTAY
+672 YGNSKQNLVAHTTAY

-697 AALSADG
+697 AAVSADG

-716 LSQVW
+716 LSRVW
-721 FPTWSQVNGQDDLR
+721 FPTWSQDNGQDDLR
-735 WHEAARQADGS
+735 WYEAVKQTDGS
-746 WTCRIALSDHSGT
+746 WTCRVPLSNHGSTGT
-759 GVYFI
+759 YFI
-764 HAYGNTKKNLVAH
+764 HAYGNDKKNLVAH
-777 TTVTVPQASQPEQP
+777 TTAYVEKLVQPEKP
-791 PQPVRSGM
+791 AM
-799 QAVLSADGRY
+799 TAVLSADGRY
-809 LDVTLAG
+809 LDVTLTG
-816 RSDLTKVWFPTW
+816 RGDLSRVWFPTW

-836 LRWYEATKQPDGS
+836 LRWYEAVKQADGS

-860 SAGGFFLHAYGN
+860 NAGGYFLHAYGN
-872 NKKNL
+872 DK
-877 VAHTTAYVEKIPG
+877 
-890 PEMKAALSADGR
+890 R
-902 YLDVT
+902 
-907 LTGRSDLSQV
+907 
-917 WFPTWS
+917 
-923 QVNGQDD
+923 
-930 LRWHEAARQADGS
+930 
-943 WTCRIALSDH
+943 
-953 SGTGVYFIHAYGNTK
+953 
-968 KNLVAHT
+968 NLVAHT
-975 TVTVPQA
+975 TVSVAQA
-982 SQPEQPPQPVRS
+982 
-994 GMQAVLSAD
+994 
-1003 GRYLDVTL
+1003 
-1011 AGRSDLTKVWFPTWS
+1011 
-1026 AVNGQD
+1026 
-1032 DLRWYE
+1032 
-1038 ATKQPDGSWTCRVP
+1038 
-1052 LANHKSAGGF
+1052 
-1062 FLHAYGNNKKN
+1062 
-1073 LVAHTTASV
+1073 
-1082 SQVVSPQVWTRLHDG
+1082 VSPQVWTQLSAD

-1108 SDLTKVWFPTWGAAN
+1108 SDLSRVWFPVWSAVN
-1123 GQDDLQWYQAVRQS
+1123 GQDDLQWYEAKKQS
-1137 NGDWSYTVNLSQHRD
+1137 NGDWTYTVTLARH
-1152 KGTYFIHVYGN
+1152 KGAGTYFIHVYGN
-1163 TRQNLVA
+1163 SKQNLVA

-1176 S
+1176 I